1 MSKDPDII
9 FAVTVRSAL
18 IQLVRAIEKR
28 YGLKSYE
35 FNDKQIEISVTDS
48 VTALPQNP

>member
-9 FAVTVRSAL
+9 LAVTVRSAL

-35 FNDKQIEISVTDS
+35 FNDKVVEVGVSDS
-48 VTALPQNP
+48 LAIPQNQ

>member
-1 MSKDPDII
+1 MAKDPDTI
-9 FAVTVRSAL
+9 FAITIRSAL

-35 FNDKQIEISVTDS
+35 FSKVVEVSVSDS
-48 VTALPQNP
+48 ITSTQTR